1 MAKFESPSEIIS
13 SKKTIPLDMS
23 HRQISK
29 LDYPVLPHLVTHL
42 YLNDNH
48 LTSLPKDFFKKFV
61 NVQWLDLRNNLLT
74 DLPNLR
80 YSFFS
85 FLALN
90 CGKFVSSKFLLKEW
104 KLSYHLMGIGFCNEE
119 KLSTNDRYF
128 HILLQKLTTW
138 ISC

>member
-1 MAKFESPSEIIS
+1 MAEFESSLEVAS
-13 SKKTIPLDMS
+13 AKNTIPLDMS
-23 HRQISK
+23 HRQMST

-80 YSFFS
+80 YSIMI
-85 FLALN
+85 LPY
-90 CGKFVSSKFLLKEW
+90 GPEG
-104 KLSYHLMGIGFCNEE
+104 GIKNTIRSPRAEGEARSPRA
-119 KLSTNDRYF
+119 KGWYF
-128 HILLQKLTTW
+128 
-138 ISC
+138 

>member
-1 MAKFESPSEIIS
+1 MWIWTQTTHDTQGILVEKYTLKEQIKMAKFESSSEVVP

-23 HRQISK
+23 RIQISK

-48 LTSLPKDFFKKFV
+48 LTSLPQDFFRKFV

-80 YSFFS
+80 YLFFFS
-85 FLALN
+85 IFNFIL
-90 CGKFVSSKFLLKEW
+90 VKFLLVTNEA
-104 KLSYHLMGIGFCNEE
+104 LHAFNGFCNE
-119 KLSTNDRYF
+119 
-128 HILLQKLTTW
+128 
-138 ISC
+138 

>member
-1 MAKFESPSEIIS
+1 MAEFESSLEVAS
-13 SKKTIPLDMS
+13 AKNTIPLDMS
-23 HRQISK
+23 HRQMST

-80 YSFFS
+80 YSFS
-85 FLALN
+85 LFL
-90 CGKFVSSKFLLKEW
+90 
-104 KLSYHLMGIGFCNEE
+104 
-119 KLSTNDRYF
+119 
-128 HILLQKLTTW
+128 Q
-138 ISC
+138 

>member
-1 MAKFESPSEIIS
+1 MAKFESTSEIIS

-80 YSFFS
+80 YSISFFS
-85 FLALN
+85 FV
-90 CGKFVSSKFLLKEW
+90 CGNFVRNTVKSL
-104 KLSYHLMGIGFCNEE
+104 
-119 KLSTNDRYF
+119 
-128 HILLQKLTTW
+128 
-138 ISC
+138 